1 MHGRLSFLFLAF
13 LLLLHS
19 SLPASVRSLTNV
31 STVQQYGRS
40 EDFLQGQ
47 TNPSRFQSFGRQA
60 GSAGGAVYQ
69 LNTMPGTDMLVSPSV
84 GKVFYELAYDL
95 ANSQDV
101 QEPQIEQ
108 AIIFLRAAMEL
119 DRNNPAI
126 RPLLID
132 LACRDVERDYSGL
145 VYNLLMEYVDEF
157 ADLEVARKA
166 INYLLEK
173 QNSPE
178 EKQKLLETMLG
189 TIANRN
195 IVLSSELDTLLG
207 LLKAD
212 EPNLDAAES
221 FLVQAYKNNRY
232 NKVAFAKLAELA
244 PGQIEPALLLERL
257 RLAIRENP
265 VNIEAA
271 IAFAQHAE
279 QLQLYDVAAAAYQY
293 CAELFAYL
301 YPSEILSSR
310 IYIPWS
316 ICCYNSQKNQSKS
329 LEIAER
335 IRKTGKFDLRLEA
348 IAGRAAAIKLHN
360 GDLATQIIQDAEQ
373 KARQLIIHNQKQ
385 NSDNPSEPL
394 TGDLQQVD
402 AMQLAWFY
410 CFVVPL
416 KDQALDWANKAFS
429 SQQNSP
435 AAISLMVY
443 ALVLNGEYETAKPLF
458 KTFESNQISDLAMAQ
473 IQLAE
478 GQKNQAIENLKNS
491 IARDPGSFAAERAKE
506 ILVQQ
511 GQQYSPPVN
520 PESVLRVLE
529 NTFGQSLVPPF
540 TRPEHIISVEFG
552 IRGNDFNYGSE
563 FQGVAAIRNN
573 SPEPLVITDDSLF
586 TGSIRVDAQVAGD
599 IRLKIPGLIS
609 KRVRTTLLIEPGRSM
624 LIPLQLVTGQL
635 KEVLTGYPQATL
647 DIEFTLYLDPVVSPD
662 GRVTN
667 RLTYMIPKQVRIQRP
682 GVKLTSQ
689 FLSDRLNSLV
699 SPGRLEEKIQTAEL
713 FTGLLKE
720 QYAFSNRI
728 PPYNIMYANGMM
740 DSLKAGLSHEYG
752 LLLNPAESEWP
763 VKVHTMAD
771 MLSLPLDYTL
781 ISAVSEDLNNA
792 HWPVRL
798 MALYLLAENPESG
811 FEKVLDWVAQRDL
824 NEYVRNMAILLNKSA
839 PVGLSMNR
847 AQIKAFDEPIG

>member
-1 MHGRLSFLFLAF
+1 MQGRLSFLVFLF
-13 LLLLHS
+13 LLFS
-19 SLPASVRSLTNV
+19 SLLASARGITPAASIRQPGREVTGGPVYRSNML
-31 STVQQYGRS
+31 
-40 EDFLQGQ
+40 
-47 TNPSRFQSFGRQA
+47 P
-60 GSAGGAVYQ
+60 GSDV
-69 LNTMPGTDMLVSPSV
+69 LVSPSV

-95 ANSQDV
+95 ADTQGIQDL
-101 QEPQIEQ
+101 QIEQ

-166 INYLLEK
+166 VYYLLER
-173 QNSPE
+173 QDSPE
-178 EKQKLLETMLG
+178 QKQKLLETMLG

-195 IVLSSELDTLLG
+195 VVLGSELDTLLG
-207 LLKAD
+207 FLKAD
-212 EPNLDAAES
+212 EPNLEAAES
-221 FLVQAYKNNRY
+221 YLIRAYKNNRY
-232 NKVAFAKLAELA
+232 NKAAFAKLAELA
-244 PGQIEPALLLERL
+244 PEQIEPALLLERL
-257 RLAIRENP
+257 RLAVRENP
-265 VNIEAA
+265 VDIEAA

-279 QLQLYDVAAAAYQY
+279 QLQLYDLAAAAYQY
-293 CAELFAYL
+293 CAELFTYL
-301 YPSEILSSR
+301 YPADILSSR

-316 ICCYNSQKNQSKS
+316 ICCYNSQKNQSKCI
-329 LEIAER
+329 EIAER
-335 IRKTGKFDLRLEA
+335 IRRTGKFDLRLEA

-373 KARQLIIHNQKQ
+373 KARQIIMHNQKQ
-385 NSDNPSEPL
+385 DSDNLSEPL

-402 AMQLAWFY
+402 ATQLAWFY
-410 CFVVPL
+410 CFIVPL
-416 KDQALDWANKAFS
+416 KDQALVWAQQAFNT
-429 SQQNSP
+429 QQNS
-435 AAISLMVY
+435 AVATSLMVY

-458 KTFESNQISDLAMAQ
+458 KTFKSNQISDLAMAQ

-478 GQKNQAIENLKNS
+478 GQKDQAIENLRTA

-506 ILVQQ
+506 ILAQQ

-529 NTFGQSLVPPF
+529 NTFGRALVPPF
-540 TRPEHIISVEFG
+540 TRPENIISVEFG
-552 IRGNDFNYGSE
+552 IRGNDFNYGGE

-573 SPEPLVITDDSLF
+573 SPEPLVITDDGLF
-586 TGSIRVDAQVAGD
+586 TGGIRIDAQVAGD

-609 KRVRTTLLIEPGRSM
+609 KKVRTTLLIEPGRSM
-624 LIPLQLVTGQL
+624 LIPLQLVRGQL
-635 KEVLTGYPQATL
+635 RDVLMGYPQATL

-662 GRVTN
+662 GSVTN
-667 RLTYMIPKQVRIQRP
+667 RLTYIIPKQVRIQRP
-682 GVKLTSQ
+682 GIKLTSQ

-720 QYAFSNRI
+720 QHAFSNRI
-728 PPYNIMYANGMM
+728 PPYNIMYVNGMT
-740 DSLKAGLSHEYG
+740 DSLKAGLSHQYG

-811 FEKVLDWVAQRDL
+811 FEKVLDWVAQKDL
-824 NEYVRNMAILLNKSA
+824 NEYVRNMAILLSKSA
-839 PVGLSMNR
+839 PLGFSLNPVPV
-847 AQIKAFDEPIG
+847 IKASYEPIG